1 MLESYDGSLDLAEH
15 IVVFRVQMA
24 LYDTSN
30 TLIRHAFPATLWGLA
45 QKWYSQLKPS
55 SILSFDQLIKEFE
68 LNFLAI
74 ARPKPTAV
82 SLFSLR
88 QKDEEPLGQFVMRFA
103 VEIRGVPNA
112 HHSLVIQSLSNG
124 IATLEIFLITGWASV
139 HNSG

>member
-15 IVVFRVQMA
+15 IAVFRVQMA

-30 TLIRHAFPATLWGLA
+30 ALICHAFPATLWGLA

-74 ARPKPTAV
+74 ARPKPTTA

-88 QKDEEPLGQFVMRFA
+88 QKDEEPLEGELVHRHQDLGGWKMQGSETSSDRA
-103 VEIRGVPNA
+103 VPR
-112 HHSLVIQSLSNG
+112 
-124 IATLEIFLITGWASV
+124 IALGTPKEKT
-139 HNSG
+139 